1 MKYLSLLA
9 FSLLVNSVPVSAQT
23 TLKMTVAPQ
32 TTSVSALAIFIKS
45 STNPDAYGLVP
56 TSLSVAAGQL
66 LDFSTRYADL
76 SGLAQYSF
84 LGIYGA
90 GGVVVA
96 VDSAI
101 ASALVGR
108 SWESVFTSPAFAE
121 NTVHASFASFANA
134 APEDDDYAGVAAFAG
149 YLRTLRVTVNGTE
162 RELFPAVG
170 SASTLL
176 NFSQAYLNGSASLQA
191 VPEPIA
197 LIYLVPGL
205 GIVALAGRRRRA
217 RASGRLSFALPIRS

>member
-9 FSLLVNSVPVSAQT
+9 VSLLVNSVTVSAQT
-23 TLKMTVAPQ
+23 TLRMTVAPQ

-45 STNPDAYGLVP
+45 STNPDAYGMVP
-56 TSLSVAAGQL
+56 TSLSVAAGEQL
-66 LDFSTRYADL
+66 NFSTRYSDL
-76 SGLAQYSF
+76 SGVAQYSF
-84 LGIYGA
+84 LGVYGA

-96 VDSAI
+96 VDNSI

-108 SWESVFTSPAFAE
+108 SWESVFTSPAFSE
-121 NTVHASFASFANA
+121 NTVYASFASFANVA
-134 APEDDDYAGVAAFAG
+134 TEDDDYAGVAAFAD

-162 RELFPAVG
+162 RELFPMVG

-191 VPEPIA
+191 VPEPGT
-197 LIYLVPGL
+197 LLYLLPGMS
-205 GIVALAGRRRRA
+205 IVALAGRRRRA
-217 RASGRLSFALPIRS
+217 RALSKRSLARRSE